1 MLSSVGLS
9 PNRRFGQHF
18 LVDLNLMRLLLGS
31 VQVTDR
37 DVVLEVGCGTGSLT
51 EALAE
56 CARHVIAVEL
66 DKSLIPIAE
75 AQLTGLRNV
84 TLLNRDILASKHVL
98 DPAVLA
104 AIANA
109 QDHSRG
115 RFLLVANLPY
125 NVASPAIINLVTG
138 PVVADAMAVTVQK
151 EVGDR
156 MMASA
161 GNSHYG
167 TLSVILQ
174 ATGRLKRLRV
184 LKPSVFWPP
193 PQVESA
199 MLTFIRDTEKVSQI
213 KDMTLFREVIDLFFG
228 HRRKMLK
235 AATRMAA
242 GRLAKLDHWNDLFS
256 CCQIDPSARPEQVSP
271 EQFVALANAIGP
283 LDLESNK
290 KVW

>member
-1 MLSSVGLS
+1 MLSSAGLS

-18 LVDLNLMRLLLGS
+18 LVDLNLMRLLVRS
-31 VQVTDR
+31 AHVTDQ
-37 DVVLEVGCGTGSLT
+37 DVVLEIGCGTGSLT
-51 EALAE
+51 EALSE
-56 CARHVIAVEL
+56 RGGHVIAVDL
-66 DKSLIPIAE
+66 DKSLFPIVE
-75 AQLTGLRNV
+75 AQLAGRRNV

-98 DPAVLA
+98 DPEVLE
-104 AIANA
+104 AIAN
-109 QDHSRG
+109 SRRLVRG

-138 PVVADAMAVTVQK
+138 PVVADAMAVTIQR

-161 GNSHYG
+161 GDSHYG

-193 PQVESA
+193 PRVESA
-199 MLTFIRDTEKVSQI
+199 MVTFTRDTEKVGRI
-213 KDMTLFREVIDLFFG
+213 KDMTLFRDVIDLFFG

-235 AATRMAA
+235 AATKMAT

-256 CCQIDPSARPEQVSP
+256 CCQIDPSVRPEQVTP

-283 LDLESNK
+283 
-290 KVW
+290 

>member
-1 MLSSVGLS
+1 
-9 PNRRFGQHF
+9 
-18 LVDLNLMRLLLGS
+18 MRLLVRS
-31 VQVTDR
+31 AHVTDQ
-37 DVVLEVGCGTGSLT
+37 DVVLEIGCGTGSLT
-51 EALAE
+51 EALSE
-56 CARHVIAVEL
+56 RGGHVIAVDL
-66 DKSLIPIAE
+66 DKSLFPIVE
-75 AQLTGLRNV
+75 AQLAGRRNV

-98 DPAVLA
+98 DPEVLE
-104 AIANA
+104 AIAN
-109 QDHSRG
+109 SRRLVRG

-138 PVVADAMAVTVQK
+138 PVVADAMAVTIQR

-161 GNSHYG
+161 GDSHYG

-193 PQVESA
+193 PRVESA
-199 MLTFIRDTEKVSQI
+199 MVTFTRDTEKVGRI
-213 KDMTLFREVIDLFFG
+213 KDMTLFRDVIDLFFG

-235 AATRMAA
+235 AATKMAT

-256 CCQIDPSARPEQVSP
+256 CCQIDPSVRPEQVTP

-283 LDLESNK
+283 
-290 KVW
+290 

>member
-18 LVDLNLMRLLLGS
+18 LVDLNLMRLLVRS
-31 VQVTDR
+31 ARVTDQ
-37 DVVLEVGCGTGSLT
+37 DVVLEIGCGTGSLT

-56 CARHVIAVEL
+56 NGGHVIAV
-66 DKSLIPIAE
+66 DKDRSLFPIVE
-75 AQLTGLRNV
+75 AQLAGVCNV
-84 TLLNRDILASKHVL
+84 TLMNRDILASKHVL
-98 DPAVLA
+98 DPMVVE
-104 AIANA
+104 AIAKA
-109 QDHSRG
+109 RRHSRG

-125 NVASPAIINLVTG
+125 NIASPAIINLVTG

-161 GNSHYG
+161 GDSHYG

-174 ATGRLKRLRV
+174 ATGRLKRLRI

-193 PQVESA
+193 PRVESA
-199 MLTFIRDTEKVSQI
+199 MLTFIRDTEKVDQI
-213 KDMTLFREVIDLFFG
+213 KDMTLFRDVINLFFG
-228 HRRKMLK
+228 HRRKTLK

-242 GRLAKLDHWNDLFS
+242 GRLAELDHWNDLFS
-256 CCQIDPSARPEQVSP
+256 CCQIDPTARPQQVSP

-283 LDLESNK
+283 
-290 KVW
+290 

>member
-1 MLSSVGLS
+1 MLSSLGLS

-18 LVDLNLMRLLLGS
+18 LVDLNLMRLLVRS
-31 VQVTDR
+31 ARVTDQ
-37 DVVLEVGCGTGSLT
+37 DVVLEIGCGTGSLT

-56 CARHVIAVEL
+56 IGGHVIAVDL
-66 DKSLIPIAE
+66 DKSLFPIVE
-75 AQLTGLRNV
+75 AQLAGLRNV
-84 TLLNRDILASKHVL
+84 TLMNRDILASKHVL
-98 DPAVLA
+98 DPLVLE

-109 QDHSRG
+109 RRHSRG

-125 NVASPAIINLVTG
+125 SIASPAIINLVTG

-161 GNSHYG
+161 GDSHYG

-184 LKPSVFWPP
+184 LKPKVFWPP

-199 MLTFIRDTEKVSQI
+199 MLTFIRDTEKVGRI
-213 KDMTLFREVIDLFFG
+213 KDMTLFRDVIDLFFG

-235 AATRMAA
+235 AATRTAA
-242 GRLAKLDHWNDLFS
+242 GRLAEFDHWNDLFS
-256 CCQIDPSARPEQVSP
+256 CCQIDPTARPEQVSP
-271 EQFVALANAIGP
+271 EQFVALANAIGDGFST
-283 LDLESNK
+283 DL
-290 KVW
+290 